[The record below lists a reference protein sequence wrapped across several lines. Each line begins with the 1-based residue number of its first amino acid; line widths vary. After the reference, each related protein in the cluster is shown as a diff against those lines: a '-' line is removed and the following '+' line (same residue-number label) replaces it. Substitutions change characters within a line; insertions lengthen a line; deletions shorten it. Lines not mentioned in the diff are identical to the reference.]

1 MSLSQRPLQP
11 DRLDGLSAADI
22 ACARAAIA
30 ELGHGA
36 GAAALAALAR
46 GTAPA
51 ATHPELL
58 RLRGLALLSQGQGAD
73 ALASL
78 RAAAAGWPE
87 DALITCQLGAAL
99 AQSGDLPAA
108 RAMFARAVL
117 LDPLLVDGWYNLGHA
132 CDALEDTAGACAAFA
147 RVLVLQPGHAAAR
160 VQHAEALKMLG
171 RLDEAERELRFVLE
185 HDPESVSAWVGLS
198 NLKTFRP
205 SADEL
210 EALLALQTSGHVP
223 EARQADFQF
232 ALASF
237 LESAGRYAQ
246 AYRLF
251 VAANT
256 AKRRSLRWD
265 APAVSALIDRILDA
279 FGRLPAVD
287 ESVSRG
293 KGVIFF
299 VGMPRSGS
307 TLAEQIVSC
316 HPSVQGGGE
325 RNEVVQVL
333 HAESQR
339 RGKPFPAW
347 VDDASAADWARLGED
362 FLARCASWRDQ
373 RPGFTNKTL
382 TNWQCVGAIRRML
395 PAATI
400 VHCRRDPL
408 EMLWSCYKHNFG
420 QAQFFSFDFDE
431 LLAFWRDCERAMSA
445 WTRQWPAKILR
456 FGHEALL
463 ADPEPRIRDLLAACG
478 LGFDPACL
486 AFHDNARAVRTSSAS
501 QVRQPLRRDLAVA
514 HRYGDLLETL
524 HRNIQSFANTQAADA
539 AEDRSVRRRTD

>member
-11 DRLDGLSAADI
+11 DRFDGLAPADV
-22 ACARAAIA
+22 ACARTAIA
-30 ELGHGA
+30 ALERGDPG
-36 GAAALAALAR
+36 AALAALAR

-58 RLRGLALLSQGQGAD
+58 RLRGLALLSQGQVAD
-73 ALASL
+73 SLASL

-87 DALITCQLGAAL
+87 DALITCQLGVAL

-108 RAMFARAVL
+108 RAAFARAVL
-117 LDPLLVDGWYNLGHA
+117 LDPSLVDGWYNLGHA
-132 CDALEDTAGACAAFA
+132 CDALEDTAGACAAFEQ
-147 RVLVLQPGHAAAR
+147 VLRLQPGHVAAR
-160 VQHAEALKMLG
+160 IQHAEMLKMLG
-171 RLDEAERELRFVLE
+171 DLDQAEQELRRVLAS
-185 HDPESVSAWVGLS
+185 DPESVSAWVGLS

-210 EALLALQTSGHVP
+210 EALLALQASGHVP
-223 EARQADFQF
+223 EARHADFQF

-246 AYRLF
+246 AYQLF

-279 FGRLPAVD
+279 FQRLPAVD
-287 ESVSRG
+287 ESASRG

-347 VDDASAADWARLGED
+347 VGDASAADWARLGED

-373 RPGFTNKTL
+373 RPCFTNKTL

-408 EMLWSCYKHNFG
+408 ETLWSCYKHNFG

-431 LLAFWRDCERAMSA
+431 LLAFWRDCERAMA
-445 WTRQWPAKILR
+445 VWRQQWPRAIHELE
-456 FGHEALL
+456 HEALL
-463 ADPEPRIRDLLAACG
+463 ADPEPRIRALLEACG
-478 LGFDPACL
+478 LAFDPVCL
-486 AFHDNARAVRTSSAS
+486 DFHVNARDVRTSSAS

-514 HRYGDLLETL
+514 HRYGGLLAPL
-524 HRNIQSFANTQAADA
+524 RGRIG
-539 AEDRSVRRRTD
+539 SVST